1 MDCDEN
7 ITVSKILTQNGVC
20 YLLIYWSVNSFDVYL
35 NNKGN
40 FWTGK
45 FCADRLK
52 SFSKNLQLKEDVY
65 YARIKHCLTEQ
76 REDYRYE
83 FKNGFFY
90 WKKKL
95 DLSIII
101 EGFLPLDLE
110 EKATSSATNL
120 IEVLLKINRNLNYRV
135 TTLNSKLRLIKLDYL
150 EHLGDTEQFINL
162 KEKME
167 NYVCQKFLN
176 LIYLKKSKI
185 NMIEPDTVIDSTAEI
200 VVNNEE
206 NLPAVN

>member
-1 MDCDEN
+1 MDFDETV
-7 ITVSKILTQNGVC
+7 TVSKILTQNGVC
-20 YLLIYWSVNSFDVYL
+20 YLLIYWLVNSFDIYL
-35 NNKGN
+35 NTRGN
-40 FWTGK
+40 VWRGK

-65 YARIKHCLTEQ
+65 YARVKRCLTEQ
-76 REDYRYE
+76 REDYKYE

-110 EKATSSATNL
+110 EKTTCSETNL
-120 IEVLLKINRNLNYRV
+120 IEVLLKINKSLKDKV
-135 TTLNSKLRLIKLDYL
+135 TTINSKLKVIKLDYL
-150 EHLGDTEQFINL
+150 EHLADTEEFINL

-185 NMIEPDTVIDSTAEI
+185 NMLEPDTHIESTGAS
-200 VVNNEE
+200 VVSNEE
-206 NLPAVN
+206 NFTDVK